1 MKSAI
6 LKNSNLATAKQTNEL
21 LQIWQKISKNLKKSL
36 GDEIFDSWIK
46 DLEPISYDGF
56 DLAMRAPTR
65 FIRDWIN
72 SHYID
77 DIKRCWLS
85 EKVNVRAISIN
96 VDRIQSD
103 KIQKNIKNT
112 SGINFKV
119 EQTGYS
125 SFKDYADKELALY
138 LDRKLTFETF
148 ITGASNQMAYL
159 ASKQI
164 IKDSNL
170 SPLFIYGNVGL
181 GKTHLL
187 NALSWEIK
195 NKYPNSKIFFI
206 SAEKFMYMFIKS
218 LKLRDTISFKRI
230 FRNLDVLIIDDIQ
243 FMSGKPSTQEEFLHT
258 INYLIEGN
266 KKIIISSDRSPADLK
281 DIDKRIR
288 SRLSSGTVTD
298 IVVADYYLRLKI
310 LKNKSKSPYINSKGA
325 PIPNEVLEYIARN
338 VSFNIRELEGSLKR
352 ILTFSSLANTSIY
365 LSTTREV
372 LKDLLRIQP
381 RKITVDFIQQKVG
394 NYFGVT
400 VNEINSTRRLKS
412 VVRPRQVAMYFSKI
426 LTSYSLPQIGKCF
439 GGRDHTTVIHAIRKI
454 KKLEE
459 TDAAFKEQL
468 SQLKL
473 HIEN

>member
-1 MKSAI
+1 
-6 LKNSNLATAKQTNEL
+6 
-21 LQIWQKISKNLKKSL
+21 
-36 GDEIFDSWIK
+36 
-46 DLEPISYDGF
+46 
-56 DLAMRAPTR
+56 
-65 FIRDWIN
+65 
-72 SHYID
+72 
-77 DIKRCWLS
+77 
-85 EKVNVRAISIN
+85 
-96 VDRIQSD
+96 
-103 KIQKNIKNT
+103 
-112 SGINFKV
+112 
-119 EQTGYS
+119 
-125 SFKDYADKELALY
+125 
-138 LDRKLTFETF
+138 
-148 ITGASNQMAYL
+148 
-159 ASKQI
+159 
-164 IKDSNL
+164 
-170 SPLFIYGNVGL
+170 
-181 GKTHLL
+181 
-187 NALSWEIK
+187 
-195 NKYPNSKIFFI
+195 
-206 SAEKFMYMFIKS
+206 

-352 ILTFSSLANTSIY
+352 ILTFSSLANTSID

-412 VVRPRQVAMYFSKI
+412 VVRPRQ
-426 LTSYSLPQIGKCF
+426 
-439 GGRDHTTVIHAIRKI
+439 
-454 KKLEE
+454 
-459 TDAAFKEQL
+459 
-468 SQLKL
+468 
-473 HIEN
+473 